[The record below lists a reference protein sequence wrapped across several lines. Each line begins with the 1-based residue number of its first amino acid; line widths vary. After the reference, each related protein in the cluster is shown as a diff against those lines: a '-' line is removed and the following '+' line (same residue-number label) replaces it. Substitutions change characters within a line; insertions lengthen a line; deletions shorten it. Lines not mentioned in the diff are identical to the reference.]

1 MINVGRAMRHG
12 ACWGSVPVV
21 RKQAGASFW
30 GGASRHIA
38 MRRRLGEARAM
49 KAVLRFLVFAA
60 AWLTAVAAFS
70 APAAANPNYAAFVMH
85 ADSGDVLFARY
96 ADERRYPASLTKM
109 MTLYL
114 LFEELE
120 AGRLTMNSELS
131 VSSQAAGQPPSK
143 LGLTAG
149 SNIKVEEAIDALIVK
164 SANDVAVVVAE
175 SISGSEW
182 RFAQKMTERAH
193 QLGMRRTTFRNAS
206 GLPNSKQTTTARDLA
221 TLGRRLVQDFPQYYP
236 YFSTESFTWNGRVYR
251 THNRL
256 IKTFE
261 GAEGLKTGYT
271 RRSGFNLVTSANREG
286 NRLIGVVLGGR
297 SVGTRDAHMRE
308 ILNNAYAEIG
318 RNPTMLAAL
327 YREAPTP
334 RLKPTLLAELQR
346 KESAP
351 TIAGDEAMQND
362 IFAASADFANSGGD
376 DAIGALIAASNS
388 GDLNE
393 YELVRLAALTPGDGA
408 IGEGDAD
415 VINADWSVQIGAYS
429 SKPRAQKELELAAAA
444 AGLTA
449 YARAV
454 QPVERASGGALY
466 RARFT
471 SMTAVEA
478 ADLCQTLRG
487 AKITCFIAAES
498 SAQ

>member
-1 MINVGRAMRHG
+1 
-12 ACWGSVPVV
+12 
-21 RKQAGASFW
+21 
-30 GGASRHIA
+30 
-38 MRRRLGEARAM
+38 M
-49 KAVLRFLVFAA
+49 KAVLRLLVFAA
-60 AWLTAVAAFS
+60 AWLTAIAAFS
-70 APAAANPNYAAFVMH
+70 TPAAANPNYAAFVMH
-85 ADSGDVLFARY
+85 ADSGDVLFSRY
-96 ADERRYPASLTKM
+96 ADEQRYPASLTKM

-120 AGRLTMNSELS
+120 AGRLTVDSELA

-143 LGLTAG
+143 LGLAKG
-149 SNIKVEEAIDALIVK
+149 SKIKVKDAIDALIVK

-182 RFAQKMTERAH
+182 RFAQKMTEKARE
-193 QLGMRRTTFRNAS
+193 LGMRRTTFRNAS

-236 YFSTESFTWNGRVYR
+236 YFATESFTWNGRVYR

-256 IKTFE
+256 IKTYE

-271 RRSGFNLVTSANREG
+271 RRSGFNLVTSANRGG

-308 ILNNAYAEIG
+308 ILDNAYGEIT
-318 RNPTMLAAL
+318 RNPTLLASL
-327 YREAPTP
+327 YRQTPTP
-334 RLKPTLLAELQR
+334 RLKPTLVAELEA
-346 KESAP
+346 KGAAP
-351 TIAGDEAMQND
+351 TIAGNSALQED
-362 IFAASADFANSGGD
+362 IFTASADFARPQGD
-376 DAIGALIAASNS
+376 DTIGALIAASNS

-393 YELVRLAALTPGDGA
+393 YELVRLAALAPEDGA

-415 VINADWSVQIGAYS
+415 VINAGWSVQIGAYS
-429 SKPRAQKELELAAAA
+429 SKPRAQKELELAATA
-444 AGLTA
+444 AGLSA

-454 QPVERASGGALY
+454 LPVTRTDGGPLY

-478 ADLCQTLRG
+478 ADLCQALRG
-487 AKITCFIAAES
+487 AKISCFVAAEP

>member
-1 MINVGRAMRHG
+1 
-12 ACWGSVPVV
+12 
-21 RKQAGASFW
+21 
-30 GGASRHIA
+30 
-38 MRRRLGEARAM
+38 M
-49 KAVLRFLVFAA
+49 KAVLRLLVFAA

-85 ADSGDVLFARY
+85 ADSGDVLFSRY
-96 ADERRYPASLTKM
+96 ADEQRYPASLTKM

-120 AGRLTMNSELS
+120 AGRLTLESELT
-131 VSSQAAGQPPSK
+131 VSTQAAGQPPSK
-143 LGLTAG
+143 LGLTSG
-149 SNIKVEEAIDALIVK
+149 SKIKVKDAIDALIVK
-164 SANDVAVVVAE
+164 SANDAAVVVAE

-182 RFAQKMTERAH
+182 RFAQKMTEKAR

-221 TLGRRLVQDFPQYYP
+221 TLGRRLIQDFPQYYP
-236 YFSTESFTWNGRVYR
+236 YFATESFTWNGRVYR

-256 IKTFE
+256 IKTYE

-271 RRSGFNLVTSANREG
+271 RRSGFNLVTSATRDG

-308 ILNNAYAEIG
+308 ILDNAYAEIS
-318 RNPTMLAAL
+318 RNPTMLASL
-327 YREAPTP
+327 YRETPTP
-334 RLKPTLLAELQR
+334 RLKPTLVAELQA
-346 KESAP
+346 KGAAP
-351 TIAGDEAMQND
+351 TIAGNAALQED
-362 IFAASADFANSGGD
+362 IFTASADFARSAGD

-388 GDLNE
+388 DDLNE
-393 YELVRLAALTPGDGA
+393 YELVRLAALTPQDGA

-415 VINADWSVQIGAYS
+415 VINAGWSVQIGAYS
-429 SKPRAQKELELAAAA
+429 SKPRAQKELEIAAAA
-444 AGLTA
+444 AGLSA

-454 QPVERASGGALY
+454 QPVTRANGGPLY

-487 AKITCFIAAES
+487 SKISCFVAAE
-498 SAQ
+498 ANAE